1 MVRGER
7 PMNPAVLSDSA
18 GSTQAVR
25 AVAEAA
31 RRAARELAAS
41 ASAARVAA
49 LHAIAD
55 AVLSEADAIL
65 QTNALDAAD
74 ARQAVAAGA
83 LSTSSF
89 QRLVLDARKL
99 RDMAGQVR
107 AVAVQ
112 PEPIGRVLSATRLDG
127 GLQLRRVACPIGVV
141 AAIFESRP
149 DAVTQIAAL
158 TLRSANA
165 VVLKPGREVRRTARA
180 LVGAIH
186 AGLLAAGG
194 TLPVDAVAM
203 LAERADVDVLLGLD
217 ELVDLVVPRGS
228 QALVRHV
235 QACTRIPVLGHAAGI
250 CHVYLD
256 AAADLAMAVE
266 LVVDSKVQYPAAC
279 NAAEVVLVH
288 RAVAATLV
296 PPVVAALRAH
306 GVSVRGCAAARA
318 HAPAGAI
325 EPADD
330 EDWRTEFGD
339 LRIALRVVDD
349 LDAAVAHV
357 NAHGSHHTD
366 AIVTEDAHAAAA
378 FLARVDSAS
387 VFHNAST
394 RFADGQRFGLGA
406 ELGIATGKLHARGP
420 VGLDGLTTY
429 KYLLQGTG
437 QRVADYVGQ
446 GARAF
451 AHTVLPLDA

>member
-1 MVRGER
+1 MSAAIGAES
-7 PMNPAVLSDSA
+7 ADS
-18 GSTQAVR
+18 THAVR
-25 AVAEAA
+25 AVAESA
-31 RRAARELAAS
+31 RRAARALAS
-41 ASAARVAA
+41 SSSAARVAA
-49 LHAIAD
+49 LHAVAD
-55 AVLSEADAIL
+55 AVLRDGDAVL
-65 QTNALDAAD
+65 HANALDAAD
-74 ARQAVAAGA
+74 ARDAVTAGTM
-83 LSTSSF
+83 SPSSY

-99 RDMAGQVR
+99 REMAEQVR
-107 AVAVQ
+107 AVAAQ
-112 PEPIGRVLSATRLDG
+112 PEPIGRVHAATRLDD
-127 GLQLRRVACPIGVV
+127 GLELRRVACPIGVV
-141 AAIFESRP
+141 AAVFESRP

-180 LVGAIH
+180 LVGAIR
-186 AGLLAAGG
+186 AGVANGG
-194 TLPVDAVAM
+194 ALPPDAVAM
-203 LAERADVDVLLGLD
+203 VDGRADVDVLLGLD

-228 QALVRHV
+228 QALVRYV
-235 QACTRIPVLGHAAGI
+235 QAHTRIPVLGHAEGI

-256 AAADLAMAVE
+256 AAADPAMAVA

-288 RAVAATLV
+288 RAAAATLV
-296 PPVVAALRAH
+296 PLVAAALRAH
-306 GVSVRGCAAARA
+306 GVSVRGCDAARA
-318 HAPAGAI
+318 LVPRGEIDAA
-325 EPADD
+325 EDV
-330 EDWRTEFGD
+330 DWRTEFGD
-339 LRIALRVVDD
+339 LRIALRVVED
-349 LDAAVAHV
+349 LDAAIAHV

-366 AIVTEDAHAAAA
+366 AIVTGDAHAAAA

-451 AHTVLPLDA
+451 AHTVLPRDP

>member
-1 MVRGER
+1 MSAAIGSE
-7 PMNPAVLSDSA
+7 SA
-18 GSTQAVR
+18 GSTHAVR

-31 RRAARELAAS
+31 RRAARELASSS
-41 ASAARVAA
+41 AVARVAA
-49 LHAIAD
+49 LHAVAD
-55 AVLSEADAIL
+55 AVLRDGDAVL
-65 QTNALDAAD
+65 HANALDAAD
-74 ARQAVAAGA
+74 AREAVTAGTM
-83 LSTSSF
+83 SPSSY
-89 QRLVLDARKL
+89 QRLVVDARKL
-99 RDMAGQVR
+99 REMAEQVR
-107 AVAVQ
+107 AVAAQ
-112 PEPIGRVLSATRLDG
+112 PEPIGRVHAATRLDD
-127 GLQLRRVACPIGVV
+127 GLELRRVSFPIGVV
-141 AAIFESRP
+141 AAVFESRP

-180 LVGAIH
+180 LVGALR
-186 AGLLAAGG
+186 AGVADGG
-194 TLPVDAVAM
+194 ALPPDAVAM
-203 LAERADVDVLLGLD
+203 VDGRADVDVLLGLD

-228 QALVRHV
+228 QALVRYV
-235 QACTRIPVLGHAAGI
+235 QAHTRIPVLGHAEGI

-256 AAADLAMAVE
+256 AAADPAMAVA

-288 RAVAATLV
+288 RAAAATLV
-296 PPVVAALRAH
+296 PAVVAALRAQ
-306 GVSVRGCAAARA
+306 GVSVRGCEAACALV
-318 HAPAGAI
+318 PAGAI
-325 EPADD
+325 EAA
-330 EDWRTEFGD
+330 EEADWRTEFGD
-339 LRIALRVVDD
+339 LRIALRVVED
-349 LDAAVAHV
+349 LDAAIAHV

-366 AIVTEDAHAAAA
+366 AIVTGDAHAAAD

-451 AHTVLPLDA
+451 AHAVLPRDR